1 MQKRGSPFTD
11 LSMLSMIDNSSSFLH
26 KNPNDI
32 DDAYQ
37 DQEDL
42 DEQIIELDKCFVA
55 DST

>member
-11 LSMLSMIDNSSSFLH
+11 LSMLSMIDNSSSFLD

-32 DDAYQ
+32 DDDQ
-37 DQEDL
+37 DLDL